1 MKNVKQHVNSNERK
15 DLNLET
21 DWDGEYDHLVFQ
33 RLEKI
38 EKLLLHDEF
47 SQLDSA
53 IDKSII
59 ASAHRASIRPRI
71 DTSYQISWWRKLSLP
86 LYISTGFVFTVL
98 AYKNLWPD
106 PLKLIQSGESS
117 TIAVD
122 ISLEADN
129 SESSLSAN
137 STEMESSTHRV
148 EIVLPQLAKALTKPN
163 KSTSAQLKLQAE
175 PIQPDSSV
183 SPSGRGAAQ
192 EVFTGNQLV
201 KAIYPEKES
210 WARKIIEQMRDGQ
223 YQQAKSELRD
233 FKQIYPDYPIEEQIK
248 VLIQ

>member
-21 DWDGEYDHLVFQ
+21 GWDGEYDHLVFQ

-38 EKLLLHDEF
+38 EELLSHDEF

-86 LYISTGFVFTVL
+86 LYISAGFVFTVL
-98 AYKNLWPD
+98 AYKSLWPE

-122 ISLEADN
+122 ISLEVDN

-137 STEMESSTHRV
+137 TTEMESSTHRT
-148 EIVLPQLAKALTKPN
+148 ESVLPPFTKSTEPN
-163 KSTSAQLKLQAE
+163 QITSAQPKLQSEA
-175 PIQPDSSV
+175 IQPGNAV
-183 SPSGRGAAQ
+183 TPSGSGAAQ

-201 KAIYPEKES
+201 KAKYPEKES
-210 WARKIIEQMRDGQ
+210 WVRKIIEQMRDGQ
-223 YQQAKSELRD
+223 YAQAKNELRD